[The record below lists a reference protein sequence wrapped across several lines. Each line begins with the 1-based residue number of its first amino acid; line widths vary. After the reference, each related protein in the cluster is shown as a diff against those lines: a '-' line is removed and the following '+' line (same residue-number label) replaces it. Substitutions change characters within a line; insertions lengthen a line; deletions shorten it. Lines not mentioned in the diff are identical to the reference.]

1 VIVTKVSESPTEV
14 TLNISMDLEDE
25 EPFIGRSYRRV
36 VSRLQ
41 IPGFRRGKAP
51 RSIVESHVGRIGLLQ
66 EALEFMIPE
75 TLDTVLKDEEL
86 RAYAEPELELL
97 EMEPVS
103 FKAIVPLEPV
113 VDLGEFRSL
122 RVERDEVE
130 ITEEEVDE
138 VVEQVRVQSAPWEP
152 VERPVQFGDLL
163 NLDVTG
169 EIDGEEAINDL
180 GIDFI
185 PEQDGQFPMPG
196 FSIYLEGMSEGQ
208 EKDFTLNVPE
218 EHHQEEYAGKACHY
232 HVKVVSIKAKDL
244 PDLDDEFAKGVGE
257 GYESLEALREDLRG
271 RISSDAEANAERQHH
286 EMILQ
291 ELLSSATIQASELI
305 YRRELEGM
313 QEDRERSLR
322 NQRLD
327 METYLRY
334 IGLTDEQ
341 WLEQM
346 RPRAEERLKTH
357 LVLGKVA
364 EVEEIEVSTEEVQSE
379 IDQMLSTAGESE
391 AAMRQTLS
399 AEPMRDNIR
408 ASLRN
413 REVMRRLVEIMGGDA
428 EESESPAAEDSG
440 MAEPPEASAA
450 EASTEDEG
458 TEGPPQGAET
468 NAE

>member
-1 VIVTKVSESPTEV
+1 MIVTKVSESPTEV

-25 EPFIGRSYRRV
+25 EPFVSRSYRRV

-51 RSIVESHVGRIGLLQ
+51 RSIVESHVGRLGLVQ

-75 TLDTVLKDEEL
+75 TLDNVLKDEAL
-86 RAYAEPELELL
+86 QAYAEPELELL

-103 FKAIVPLEPV
+103 FKAVVPLEPV
-113 VDLGEFRSL
+113 VDLGDFRSL
-122 RVERDEVE
+122 RVERGEVE
-130 ITEEEVDE
+130 ISEEEVDQ
-138 VVEQVRVQSAPWEP
+138 VVEQVRYQSAPWEP
-152 VERPVQFGDLL
+152 VERPAQFGDLL
-163 NLDVTG
+163 NLEVTG
-169 EIDGEEAINDL
+169 SIDGEQVINDQ

-185 PEQDGQFPMPG
+185 PEQDNELPMPG
-196 FSIYLEGMSEGQ
+196 FSIYLEGMTEGQ
-208 EKDFTLNVPE
+208 EKDFSLNVPE
-218 EHHQEEYAGKACHY
+218 EHNQEEYAGKECRY
-232 HVKVVSIKAKDL
+232 HVKVLSIKAKDL
-244 PDLDDEFAKGVGE
+244 PELDDEFAKGVGE
-257 GYESLEALREDLRG
+257 GYESFEALRVELRS
-271 RISSDAEANAERQHH
+271 RISSDAEANAERQLH
-286 EMILQ
+286 EQILQ
-291 ELLSSATIQASELI
+291 ELLNTATIQASELI

-313 QEDRERSLR
+313 QQERERSLR

-346 RPRAEERLKTH
+346 RPRAEERLKTQ

-364 EVEEIEVSTEEVQSE
+364 EVEEIEVSPEEVQSE

-399 AEPMRDNIR
+399 TEPMRDNVR

-428 EESESPAAEDSG
+428 EESESPTGEESDT
-440 MAEPPEASAA
+440 AEPPEASTA
-450 EASTEDEG
+450 EASAEDEE
-458 TEGPPQGAET
+458 TEAPAQGAET